1 MFFFLRKKEKKRKM
15 SGIYL
20 IVWDEVHKNHSRLLK
35 STKGGYP
42 HVTIAYTGAQL
53 STKTLKEV
61 AIQVFDQWVLNPVIL
76 QRAEVSSWED
86 KKTGH
91 MRHDVLLICSDETQ
105 AEIEESRTLFL
116 RNAFANHTHFTM
128 RKPHVTHGS
137 FEERGEAERVA
148 QELNTQF
155 LPHGVVITGVTID

>member
-1 MFFFLRKKEKKRKM
+1 MEGLCFSCGKKKNEW
-15 SGIYL
+15 YL
-20 IVWDEVHKNHSRLLK
+20 LNCLGRS
-35 STKGGYP
+35 
-42 HVTIAYTGAQL
+42 AQKPL
-53 STKTLKEV
+53 SPP
-61 AIQVFDQWVLNPVIL
+61 QVY
-76 QRAEVSSWED
+76 QRGLSPRDHCLHGSSAFHQN
-86 KKTGH
+86 TQRGGH

-116 RNAFANHTHFTM
+116 RNTFANHTHFTM

-155 LPHGVVITGVTID
+155 LPHGVVVTGVTID